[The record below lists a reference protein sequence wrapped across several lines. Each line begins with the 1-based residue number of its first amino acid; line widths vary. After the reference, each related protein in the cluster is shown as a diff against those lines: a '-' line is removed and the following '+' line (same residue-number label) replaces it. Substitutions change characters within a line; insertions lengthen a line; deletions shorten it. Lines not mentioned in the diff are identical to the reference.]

1 MQHRPLFRC
10 FLPGLNAY
18 CSGGSCY
25 CNSGYEGNASS
36 GCTKIPSDPCT
47 GVTCGANAY
56 CSNGSCF
63 CNSGYEGNAASGCT
77 KIENCTYTT
86 TASSCSSQC
95 KNVGSSSCTK
105 NGTTYYNG
113 CGASKCSS
121 GYSCK
126 NGSCVRTCTAE
137 TCSGYTLTSCP
148 SNGSCSSCTVKNTD
162 CSSGATKYKL
172 DSCAEG
178 YRKDG
183 NSCTFMCSGYMATKA
198 CGFGSYGDCGPGGV
212 YSTCPY
218 GSCYVKC
225 NTDTCRNWGYSA
237 CWANT
242 SDRWCS
248 VMADIDILPA
258 DLGLL

>member
-1 MQHRPLFRC
+1 MEPTLTAQTDLV
-10 FLPGLNAY
+10 
-18 CSGGSCY
+18 S
-25 CNSGYEGNASS
+25 
-36 GCTKIPSDPCT
+36 
-47 GVTCGANAY
+47 VTPVMKAMPPPDVQKLK
-56 CSNGSCF
+56 
-63 CNSGYEGNAASGCT
+63 T
-77 KIENCTYTT
+77 VPIRRRR
-86 TASSCSSQC
+86 SSQC

-225 NTDTCRNWGYSA
+225 NVDICRNWGYSA

-242 SDRWCS
+242 SDRWCLSWQTLISCPLTS
-248 VMADIDILPA
+248 VCYKCVNK
-258 DLGLL
+258 